1 MLPEPQ
7 PAPLIPHVEFK
18 AAVLLALTFV
28 LICGFL
34 AYVMYARGVF
44 ESTRRL
50 VLVAEDSEG
59 AKVGMDLT
67 FSGFPI
73 GRVKRIELAED
84 GKARILIDVPSDDA
98 RWLRTSTVF
107 TMERG
112 LVGDTRIRA
121 FTGVLNDPPLPDAA
135 MRPVLRGDASA
146 EIPRLIAT
154 TRVLLENLERMSG
167 TDSSLNASLANVQT
181 VTERMKGRYGA
192 LAGVLG
198 GEDNARK
205 VISALD
211 RANALLASLGEVSS
225 RFERTLAKTDERVF
239 GAAGVMDETHQA
251 IAQLS
256 AVLLDARERVFGS
269 AGVMDETQK
278 AIAQL
283 SAVLLDARES
293 LKKVDA
299 VLAEAQAVGANTRAA
314 TTDLNALRAE
324 VEASLRKIAHL
335 VDEINR
341 KWPFARDTQLKLP

>member
-1 MLPEPQ
+1 MQAEPQ
-7 PAPLIPHVEFK
+7 PAPPIPHVEFK
-18 AAVLLALTFV
+18 AAALLALTLA

-44 ESTRRL
+44 ESTQRL
-50 VLVAEDSEG
+50 VLVADDSEG

-73 GRVKRIELAED
+73 GRVRRIELGAD
-84 GKARILIDVPSDDA
+84 GKARILIDVPREAA
-98 RWLRTSTVF
+98 RWLRTSTIF

-121 FTGVLNDPPLPDAA
+121 YTGALDDPALPDGAR
-135 MRPVLRGDASA
+135 RPVLRGDASA
-146 EIPRLIAT
+146 EIPRLIASM
-154 TRVLLENLERMSG
+154 RALLENLERMSG
-167 TDSSLNASLANVQT
+167 ADSSLNASLANVQT

-205 VISALD
+205 VIGAID
-211 RANALLASLGEVSS
+211 RSNALLASLDGVSAKLD
-225 RFERTLAKTDERVF
+225 RLLATTERMLVKADARVF
-239 GAAGVMDETHQA
+239 GA
-251 IAQLS
+251 
-256 AVLLDARERVFGS
+256 

-283 SAVLLDARES
+283 NAALGDARES
-293 LKKVDA
+293 LKKADA
-299 VLAEAQAVGANTRAA
+299 LLAEAQAVAANTRTA
-314 TTDLNALRAE
+314 TSDLAALRAE
-324 VEASLRKIAHL
+324 VEASLRKVARL

-341 KWPFARDTQLKLP
+341 KWPFARDTRLKLP